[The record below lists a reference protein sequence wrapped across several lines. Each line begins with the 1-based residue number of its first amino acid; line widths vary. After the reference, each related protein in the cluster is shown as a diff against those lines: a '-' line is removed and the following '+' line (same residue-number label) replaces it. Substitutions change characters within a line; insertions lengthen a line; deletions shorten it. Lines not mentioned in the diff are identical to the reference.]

1 MARADDITFHSRR
14 AMVELD
20 TAAHA
25 ASTSAARAHFSLS
38 TLHLERM
45 RRLCEAEGILA

>member
-1 MARADDITFHSRR
+1 MATADDITFHSKR

-20 TAAHA
+20 MATRA
-25 ASTSAARAHFSLS
+25 ASTPAARAHFSLS

-45 RRLCEAEGILA
+45 RRLCEGEGISV